1 MYVVKKIGTAQFSDH
16 GYFVHPSTDISV
28 DILVDKS
35 ADTRP
40 MYRSTYQPSADRYVG
55 RHTGWLL
62 VNMSTEICQS
72 TYRLMFQPR
81 YWASDGQHID
91 GLSADISVDIAADTR
106 PIRWPLIVGGISVDR
121 WWYIG
126 QKLRLLV
133 YKLYAFHQK
142 FLKASCSAFMRGK
155 FSRYQ
160 ARHSREIL
168 PNTQNTVD
176 RKEDK
181 DNEG

>member
-28 DILVDKS
+28 DILVDIS

-81 YWASDGQHID
+81 YWASDGQHTD

-133 YKLYAFHQK
+133 YKVYAFHQK
-142 FLKASCSAFMRGK
+142 FLKASCSAFMCRK
-155 FSRYQ
+155 FSLYQ
-160 ARHSREIL
+160 VRHSRYTKYSWQES
-168 PNTQNTVD
+168 
-176 RKEDK
+176 
-181 DNEG
+181 G